1 MSQPEQP
8 VFPQD
13 APQMDIAVV
22 EKHALPLITPYCYLE
37 MTKKAKIELDLEALG
52 LTSQEFEPL
61 LAFFTDLWRYLIY
74 HRLGGQSLSNVLKS
88 SLPLPYIDLVA
99 AIWYSD
105 GPSVYTH
112 LARRTASDKARVQ
125 DISWSIWT
133 QTASDYALD
142 KSGQHGI
149 RLNIVTDKGT
159 KSVFLTPSQ
168 VANLHKETVRIQ
180 TEIDKLLE

>member
-22 EKHALPLITPYCYLE
+22 EKRDMISCCYLFILSF
-37 MTKKAKIELDLEALG
+37 KFFFF
-52 LTSQEFEPL
+52 LT
-61 LAFFTDLWRYLIY
+61 FFTDLWRYLIY
-74 HRLGGQSLSNVLKS
+74 HRLGRQSLSNVLKVALYYLPVLHFLS
-88 SLPLPYIDLVA
+88 SYIDLVA

-133 QTASDYALD
+133 QTA
-142 KSGQHGI
+142 
-149 RLNIVTDKGT
+149 
-159 KSVFLTPSQ
+159 
-168 VANLHKETVRIQ
+168 
-180 TEIDKLLE
+180 